1 MPQTATKT
9 KTKLDVSFESKKA
22 ALVVAS
28 KNFRD
33 EEYFVPREILEASGM
48 KVVTVSDSEG
58 KAKGD
63 DGGEVEVDLTLQQFQ
78 VDDFDIVAFVGGPG
92 ALDHLDNE
100 VSYEIVKETLAKQK
114 VLGAIC
120 IAPVILAKAEVLEG
134 KEVTVWSSSMNKD
147 SIDTIEE
154 KGANYHDRSVVIDG
168 NIVTADGPDSARK
181 FGEALLCALT
191 KA

>member
-1 MPQTATKT
+1 MPQTATET
-9 KTKLDVSFESKKA
+9 KTELDIDLKGKKA

-28 KNFRD
+28 ENFRD
-33 EEYFVPREILEASGM
+33 EEYFVPKEVLKTSGM
-48 KVVTVSDSEG
+48 KVITVSDSKE
-58 KAKGD
+58 KAKGA

-78 VDDFDIVAFVGGPG
+78 VDDFDIIAFVGGPG

-100 VSYEIVKETLAKQK
+100 VSYKIIEETLDRQK

-120 IAPVILAKAEVLEG
+120 IAPVILAKAEALEG

-154 KGANYHDRSVVIDG
+154 KGAHYHDRSVVIDG

-181 FGEALLCALT
+181 FGKALLHALT
-191 KA
+191 KV

>member
-1 MPQTATKT
+1 MPQTATET
-9 KTKLDVSFESKKA
+9 KTELDVDFKSKKA
-22 ALVVAS
+22 ALVIAS
-28 KNFRD
+28 ENFRD
-33 EEYFVPREILEASGM
+33 EEYFVPKEVLETSGM
-48 KVVTVSDSEG
+48 KVVTVSDSKG
-58 KAKGD
+58 KAKGA

-100 VSYEIVKETLAKQK
+100 VSYKIIEETLTKEK

-120 IAPVILAKAEVLEG
+120 IAPVILAKAGVLEE

-147 SIDTIEE
+147 SIDTIKE
-154 KGANYHDRSVVIDG
+154 KGAYYHDRSAVIDG

-181 FGEALLCALT
+181 FGKALLSALT
-191 KA
+191 KT